1 MLIFL
6 CVNVQHEHVQK
17 HEGTTM
23 FNNAFFYLNNCL
35 NNVPSFSFFNLY
47 YACFVE
53 SVFCFVFSFFA
64 VIESINCYLL
74 I

>member
-23 FNNAFFYLNNCL
+23 FNNAFFNLNNCL
-35 NNVPSFSFFNLY
+35 NNVPPFLTFTKLVLLNL
-47 YACFVE
+47 CFVL
-53 SVFCFVFSFFA
+53 FFHFLQ
-64 VIESINCYLL
+64 SSSQ
-74 I
+74 